1 MEYFSDFDN
10 PQTQGRG
17 VTPVNDCSHVY
28 SDGTNVTAI
37 FTEIEDKYRILDM
50 LAITALETGVRI
62 LVAEVMTT
70 HFHSM
75 VSGRDQNRERFK
87 NSTKRKLLNWISRK
101 GLKTCVKGELRLSND
116 PIKDED
122 ELKGKIMYVY
132 RNSLCA
138 GIMLVPWKYEGGP
151 GDIYFIDHAEE
162 SLKGKPVSGLSVNKR
177 RQLFHTLKELPV
189 GWRYDE
195 KGHRL
200 LPHSYMDWQRVERLF
215 RTLRAFVAFMAQ
227 KKDLEVKYD
236 MECAAGAIEKASE
249 KDLRKEV
256 RLLCRQMYGFDS
268 YFDFKSSGEFDKITR
283 AHQEGK
289 PVPQGMHTEEYN
301 EGSVFTAK
309 VQMNY
314 GKSHL
319 DYCDGLRTIGYSE
332 GEIKNMCKQ
341 EGIKYNPPMFQVGST
356 PKAKNPVKHNQP
368 NPVRPNTITR
378 IWN

>member
-10 PQTQGRG
+10 PQTQGWG

-28 SDGTNVTAI
+28 SDGTNVTAL
-37 FTEIEDKYRILDM
+37 FTEKEDKYRILDI
-50 LAITALETGVRI
+50 LAVTALETDVRI

-70 HFHSM
+70 HFHSI
-75 VSGRDQNRERFK
+75 VSGRNQNRERFK
-87 NSTKRKLLNWISRK
+87 DSTKRKLLNWISRK
-101 GLKTCVKGELRLSND
+101 GLKTCVEGELRLSND

-177 RQLFHTLKELPV
+177 RQLFHTLKELPF

-195 KGHRL
+195 KEQRL

-256 RLLCRQMYGFDS
+256 RLLCRQMYGFDRVAKAS
-268 YFDFKSSGEFDKITR
+268 LEQKTFLAKKLWSGRRTYSISVLSRICLLPKDYL
-283 AHQEGK
+283 
-289 PVPQGMHTEEYN
+289 QGLF
-301 EGSVFTAK
+301 G
-309 VQMNY
+309 
-314 GKSHL
+314 
-319 DYCDGLRTIGYSE
+319 
-332 GEIKNMCKQ
+332 
-341 EGIKYNPPMFQVGST
+341 
-356 PKAKNPVKHNQP
+356 
-368 NPVRPNTITR
+368 VR
-378 IWN
+378 

>member
-1 MEYFSDFDN
+1 
-10 PQTQGRG
+10 
-17 VTPVNDCSHVY
+17 
-28 SDGTNVTAI
+28 
-37 FTEIEDKYRILDM
+37 M

-70 HFHSM
+70 HFHSI

-195 KGHRL
+195 KEHRL

-256 RLLCRQMYGFDS
+256 RLLCRQMYGFDRVAKAS
-268 YFDFKSSGEFDKITR
+268 LEQKTFLAKKLWSGRRTYSISVLSRICLLPKDYL
-283 AHQEGK
+283 
-289 PVPQGMHTEEYN
+289 QGLF
-301 EGSVFTAK
+301 G
-309 VQMNY
+309 
-314 GKSHL
+314 
-319 DYCDGLRTIGYSE
+319 
-332 GEIKNMCKQ
+332 
-341 EGIKYNPPMFQVGST
+341 
-356 PKAKNPVKHNQP
+356 
-368 NPVRPNTITR
+368 VR
-378 IWN
+378 

>member
-1 MEYFSDFDN
+1 MEYFYDFDN
-10 PQTQGRG
+10 SQTKGWG

-28 SDGTNVTAI
+28 SDGTNVTAL
-37 FTEIEDKYRILDM
+37 FTEKEDKHRILDM

-70 HFHSM
+70 HFHSI
-75 VSGRDQNRERFK
+75 VSGHDQNRERFK
-87 NSTKRKLLNWISRK
+87 DSTKRKLLNWISRK
-101 GLKTCVKGELRLSND
+101 GLKTCVEGELRLSND

-162 SLKGKPVSGLSVNKR
+162 SLKGEPVSGLSVNKR
-177 RQLFHTLKELPV
+177 RELFHTLKELPA

-195 KGHRL
+195 EEHRL

-215 RTLRAFVAFMAQ
+215 KTLRAFVAFMAQ

-236 MECAAGAIEKASE
+236 LECAAGAIEKASE

-256 RLLCRQMYGFDS
+256 RLLCRQMYGLS
-268 YFDFKSSGEFDKITR
+268 K
-283 AHQEGK
+283 
-289 PVPQGMHTEEYN
+289 
-301 EGSVFTAK
+301 
-309 VQMNY
+309 
-314 GKSHL
+314 
-319 DYCDGLRTIGYSE
+319 
-332 GEIKNMCKQ
+332 
-341 EGIKYNPPMFQVGST
+341 
-356 PKAKNPVKHNQP
+356 
-368 NPVRPNTITR
+368 RPF
-378 IWN
+378 